1 MDMEVTFK
9 QLVGKTRTRR
19 GSVEVKQPVD
29 RVYLDGVQVGV
40 AHRRK
45 GAGFCP
51 IHRLSEAEE
60 KAIVEALDKRD
71 FGDDVEQIVNNHGK
85 RKVAK
90 LPAEEG

>member
-1 MDMEVTFK
+1 MDITFK
-9 QLVGKTRTRR
+9 QLTGRTRTAR

-40 AHRRK
+40 AHRSK

-60 KAIVEALDKRD
+60 AAIVEALDRRD
-71 FGDDVEQIVNNHGK
+71 FGDDATAKANSK

-90 LPAEEG
+90 LPAEEE